1 MSKILRGF
9 VKGVITKGTEA
20 KPWYLVGIESISK
33 DRDGF
38 ESAELV
44 KFMIAGNQAKDGL
57 HNAYRALEG
66 TEVFAPFT
74 DEIDEYNGTSRI
86 RYSLTGIPL
95 RLAEQRPVQ
104 EARPAPAAAAAPA
117 AQAKAG

>member
-1 MSKILRGF
+1 MAKILRGF

-38 ESAELV
+38 ETSELV
-44 KFMIAGNQAKDGL
+44 KFMIAGNQVKDGL
-57 HNAYRALEG
+57 QNAYRALEG

-95 RLAEQRPVQ
+95 RLADQVPQ
-104 EARPAPAAAAAPA
+104 HDRPAVKPAAVHAEP
-117 AQAKAG
+117 QAKAG